1 VIPVITIPEAALVA
15 TLGDNG
21 EHWIQSSW
29 EEGNS
34 VCLHGAIR
42 RCQPQPGD
50 AYLVEQVADTQG
62 WGPAWNDNTS
72 TTWPMIRERIA
83 HIEIT
88 DTDLA
93 DTFGPQW
100 KHIVALVRRAA
111 VLTSD
116 EAQRLDAF
124 AKKTD
129 RWNNAWDGAL
139 DAAWNANGWWFR
151 AIENAVGDAVCAS
164 AWCATDDG
172 ETVTFVEAAGREA
185 GWALAVR
192 HLNGQYGFTQTHYTQ
207 LTAAWRHTIGPVH
220 PDD

>member
-1 VIPVITIPEAALVA
+1 MIPVITIPEAALVA

-111 VLTSD
+111 VLTVD
-116 EAQRLDAF
+116 EAQRLVA
-124 AKKTD
+124 
-129 RWNNAWDGAL
+129 AWETR
-139 DAAWNANGWWFR
+139 DAARG
-151 AIENAVGDAVCAS
+151 
-164 AWCATDDG
+164 
-172 ETVTFVEAAGREA
+172 AAGTTARNA
-185 GWALAVR
+185 GGAAAAWGAAVALVVR
-192 HLNGQYGFTQTHYTQ
+192 HLIGQHGFTQEHYDL
-207 LTAAWRHTIGPVH
+207 LTGPWRNVIGPVH
-220 PDD
+220 PDDAEVAQ